1 MALDISELDAP
12 PKERRRRQ
20 EESRKDLLDRG
31 EEVRYE
37 DSRGRGERVDKGQ
50 KSYSAGQGAKG
61 RGEEYDPARSAR
73 EAPRPELKV
82 EPPPE
87 PAPARP
93 APEPVSPPPPAARPA
108 QELAP
113 HERTMA
119 LDLDRM
125 RAGESP
131 MPPRPAPAPP
141 MPMPPAASAELGP
154 NEKTQALD
162 LASIQGAAG
171 MPLPSTQALQPVSG
185 PMSAAPEHTTML
197 DANALEAYRAAEAD
211 SGARLI
217 IFVEGNDPIVF
228 DLRPGITNIGRDK
241 SNHLVLSDPS
251 ASRKHLRLKKNPE
264 GHFDLKEQGAENRTL
279 VNGILN
285 GDHILSHG
293 DDIQVGATV
302 MRFVLGEPTEGDF
315 VWPNMVHN
323 IPQSGHTAAVS
334 AIMEEPAIPAP
345 RKKTSKLL
353 IGILVVLIVG
363 TIVLAA
369 LVIVFFAY
377 GDKILGG

>member
-1 MALDISELDAP
+1 LALMMMALRSFFA
-12 PKERRRRQ
+12 
-20 EESRKDLLDRG
+20 
-31 EEVRYE
+31 
-37 DSRGRGERVDKGQ
+37 
-50 KSYSAGQGAKG
+50 
-61 RGEEYDPARSAR
+61 ARSR
-73 EAPRPELKV
+73 
-82 EPPPE
+82 
-87 PAPARP
+87 
-93 APEPVSPPPPAARPA
+93 
-108 QELAP
+108 
-113 HERTMA
+113 
-119 LDLDRM
+119 
-125 RAGESP
+125 
-131 MPPRPAPAPP
+131 
-141 MPMPPAASAELGP
+141 
-154 NEKTQALD
+154 
-162 LASIQGAAG
+162 ASIV
-171 MPLPSTQALQPVSG
+171 LWSAL
-185 PMSAAPEHTTML
+185 
-197 DANALEAYRAAEAD
+197 
-211 SGARLI
+211 
-217 IFVEGNDPIVF
+217 
-228 DLRPGITNIGRDK
+228 IG
-241 SNHLVLSDPS
+241 
-251 ASRKHLRLKKNPE
+251 
-264 GHFDLKEQGAENRTL
+264 TL